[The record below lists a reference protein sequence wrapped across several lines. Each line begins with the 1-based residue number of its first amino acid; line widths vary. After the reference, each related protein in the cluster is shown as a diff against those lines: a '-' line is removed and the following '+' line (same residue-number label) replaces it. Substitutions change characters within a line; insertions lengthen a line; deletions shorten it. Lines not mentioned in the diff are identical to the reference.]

1 MTAQFG
7 DLDQLRFVERAEVF
21 KKGELAAALTRS
33 PDGVR
38 FAYEPGWVAGGG
50 VPIAST
56 LPVDSETL
64 IRPGGALPAY
74 FAGLLPEGR
83 RLGALKRQTKT
94 SADDE
99 LTLLL
104 AVGADVIGDVQVIP
118 EGGSTT
124 EVAPRLQVEDFSTIS
139 FASLLSELGIRA
151 ERVGLPGVQD
161 KVSAAM
167 LSMPVR
173 ERGARFILKLNPPE
187 YPHVVTNEAILLDC
201 AREAGIET
209 VSARIVLDREGER
222 GLLVR
227 RFDRVSSGSASGPRS
242 LAVEDACQAAGLPPA
257 DKYRISSENAFLS
270 LTGMCQAP
278 LPAARTFLKQ
288 LVFAYLS
295 GNGDAHA
302 KNFSVLQ
309 DAEGEWRPSPAYDI
323 PTTYPYG
330 DDSMAMTISSRAS
343 GDYGAG
349 DFVALG
355 EALGL
360 RERAVRRVLADQVD
374 RVDVWL
380 PGLSQ
385 LPFEARVRHKLARLV
400 TYRRDRLLQ

>member
-1 MTAQFG
+1 MTVKSEELEG
-7 DLDQLRFVERAEVF
+7 LRFVERAEIL
-21 KKGELAAALTRS
+21 KNGDRAATLTRS

-38 FAYEPGWVAGGG
+38 FDYLADWVEAGGA
-50 VPIAST
+50 PIAST
-56 LPVDSETL
+56 LPVNSETI
-64 IRPGGALPAY
+64 IRPGGSLPAY
-74 FAGLLPEGR
+74 FVGLLPEGR
-83 RLGALKRQTKT
+83 RLGALRRQTKT

-118 EGGSTT
+118 EGAELTN
-124 EVAPRLQVEDFSTIS
+124 VQPRLLVDDFSAIR
-139 FASLLSELGIRA
+139 FKELLAELGIRA

-167 LSMPVR
+167 LNVPVGA
-173 ERGARFILKLNPPE
+173 RGTRFILKLNPPE
-187 YPHVVTNEAILLDC
+187 YPHVVENEAILLDC
-201 AREAGIET
+201 ARKAGIVT
-209 VSARIVLDREGER
+209 VSARVVQDRDGEC
-222 GLLVR
+222 GLLVE
-227 RFDRVSSGSASGPRS
+227 RFDRVSPDSGDVPRS

-257 DKYRISSENAFLS
+257 DKYRISSENAFLG
-270 LTGMCQAP
+270 LTSMCQAP
-278 LPAARTFLKQ
+278 LPAARTLLRQ

-309 DAEGEWRPSPAYDI
+309 DLSGEWHPSPAYDI

-330 DDSMAMTISSRAS
+330 DSSMAMAVGSRVS
-343 GDYGAG
+343 GDYGLS

-355 EALGL
+355 QALGL
-360 RERAVRRVLADQVD
+360 RDRAVRRVVADQVE

-380 PGLSQ
+380 PDLVQ
-385 LPFEARVRHKLARLV
+385 LPFEPSTRHKLTRLV
-400 TYRRDRLLQ
+400 SYRRDRLLP